1 MVSTVARL
9 LGATAIALIPAI
21 AHAQTEPPV
30 QMAAAD
36 SAEAGSEP
44 EIVVLGFGQAR
55 QVQTLTAKDIAVLT
69 PGSSPIKAIEKLPGV
84 NFQSA
89 DPFGAYEWSTRI
101 SLRGFN
107 QNQLGFTLDGVPLGD
122 MSYGNYNG
130 LHISRAIISENVGT
144 VTVAQG
150 AGALGTA
157 STSNLGGTL
166 QFSSRAPSD
175 HFDVTASGT
184 YGSNDT
190 IRGFVR
196 IDSGDIT
203 GGGLRGYLSYG
214 YLGMDKWK
222 GDGKQRQHQVNAK
235 LVQELDRGS
244 ITAWFNFSDR
254 RENDYQDLSKD
265 MIARLGYK
273 NDNISDNYPLAVK
286 LGKVYDNQLA
296 KAAYDQGI
304 KNGTIPAGTPFA
316 APFAGEGLTFPAPYE
331 TVDDVYFNAAGLRK
345 DYIGAVT
352 FESHLS
358 DAVTAKLTG
367 YAHHNE
373 GQGLWYTPYVPT
385 VAGAQNQ
392 DGSAITNPSPL
403 SIRTTEYDITRG
415 GVTGSVAVETG
426 RNRLEVGGWYESNS
440 FRNARRFYGLA
451 GEDTASRDSLQ
462 FQQNPFAT
470 QWDVKFDTETM
481 QYYVQDTLDLGKLTV
496 NGGWKGY
503 KVINRANPI
512 VSGGLAA
519 GTIQAKDWFLP
530 QIGGVFHVTSN
541 AELFATF
548 TQNMRAFVSAATA
561 GPFSTTQDGFDA
573 IKNTLKPERSDTYEL
588 GGRFRAGGLQASIA
602 GYYVDF
608 TNRLLAFQNG
618 AGIVGNPSVLQNVG
632 SVRSYGAEASLLYKV
647 MPALSLLATYS
658 YNNSTYRDDVVDSK
672 GVLIAATKGKT
683 TVDSPKHMVKGEISY
698 DDGHFLGRVGAN
710 YMSKRFYTY
719 ENDQSV
725 PSRVLVDA
733 SIGYRFGGEGPLGG
747 ISIEG
752 SVTNLTDKRYVSTIG
767 SNGFGA
773 RGDAQTLLAGSPREW
788 FVTARKGF

>member
-21 AHAQTEPPV
+21 AYAQTQPPV

-36 SAEAGSEP
+36 SADAQP

-69 PGSSPIKAIEKLPGV
+69 PGSSPLKAVEKLPGV

-130 LHISRAIISENVGT
+130 LHISRAIISENIGT

-175 HFDVTASGT
+175 HFDVAASGT

-244 ITAWFNFSDR
+244 ITAWFDFSDR
-254 RENDYQDLSKD
+254 RENDYQDLSKE

-273 NDNISDNYPLAVK
+273 NDNISGDFPLATRLAK
-286 LGKVYDNQLA
+286 IYDNQVA
-296 KAAYDQGI
+296 RADYDKGI
-304 KNGTIPAGTPFA
+304 ADGSIPAGTPFT
-316 APFAGEGLTFPAPYE
+316 APYAGVGQNFPAPYT
-331 TVDDVYFNAAGLRK
+331 TVDDVYADAAGLRK

-352 FESHLS
+352 FQSQLTDSLS
-358 DAVTAKLTG
+358 TKLTG
-367 YAHHNE
+367 YFHHNV
-373 GQGLWYTPYVPT
+373 GQGIWFTPYVATPT
-385 VAGAQNQ
+385 GAPDA
-392 DGSAITNPSPL
+392 DGSPIAAGSPI
-403 SIRTTEYDITRG
+403 SVRTTEYDINRG
-415 GVTGSVAVETG
+415 GVTGNVALETG
-426 RNRLEVGGWYESNS
+426 PNRLEVGGWYESNT

-451 GEDTASRDSLQ
+451 DADTASRNSLD
-462 FQQNPFAT
+462 FQQNPFYT
-470 QWDVKFDTETM
+470 QWYGKYDTETL
-481 QYYVQDTLDLGKLTV
+481 QYYVQDTIDLGQLTV

-503 KVINRANPI
+503 KVTNSAKPL
-512 VSGGLAA
+512 VASTLAQ

-530 QIGGVFHVTSN
+530 QIGGVFHVTPN

-548 TQNMRAFVSAATA
+548 TQTMRAFVSAATS

-573 IKNTLKPERSDTYEL
+573 IRNTLKPERSDTYEL
-588 GGRFRAGGLQASIA
+588 GGRFRSGGLQASIA

-618 AGIVGNPSVLQNVG
+618 AGIIGNPSVLQNVG

-658 YNNSTYRDDVVDSK
+658 YNNSTYRDDVVDK
-672 GVLIAATKGKT
+672 NGVLIAATKGKT